1 MDQETLTRVNGLLA
15 SAEAL
20 VERESLRQQA
30 RQILNDAVSVGN
42 TRLAIQAELLVD
54 KIKRI

>member
-1 MDQETLTRVNGLLA
+1 MDQETVTRVNGLLA

-20 VERESLRQQA
+20 VERESLREEA
-30 RQILNDAVSVGN
+30 REILRAASDAGN
-42 TRLAIQAELLVD
+42 SRLAIQAELLVD